1 MPSAVSY
8 AAVNVH
14 IHNCSTVEV
23 SPAREAKAAEAATG
37 DATVRFSSLAFAYW
51 AG

>member
-23 SPAREAKAAEAATG
+23 SPVTEAKAATG